1 MKNLFLQSGK
11 KLSKKELKT
20 IAGGMLN
27 CIRPVLCPTPDCA
40 SSDPYGCTIISKAC
54 AQKECRPDFNGGL

>member
-27 CIRPVLCPTPDCA
+27 CVQPVLCPTPVCEP

-54 AQKECRPDFNGGL
+54 AQKECRPQPLV